1 MVTPKYRIKCG
12 DTVVV
17 TAGKDKGRKGK
28 VLKVLPAKG
37 RVLVEGVNMVT
48 KHQKPVA
55 DQPGQKLKKES
66 TLHIS
71 NVALWNESE
80 QRKVKV
86 GYKRLDDGSKVRV
99 DRKTGARIDA

>member
-1 MVTPKYRIKCG
+1 MATPKYRIKRG

-17 TAGKDKGRKGK
+17 TTGKDKGRKGK
-28 VLKVLPAKG
+28 VLRVLPVKS

-55 DQPGQKLKKES
+55 DQPGQILKKEAAV
-66 TLHIS
+66 HIS

-86 GYKRLDDGSKVRV
+86 GYSRQEDGTKIRV
-99 DRKTGARIDA
+99 DRKTGAAIDA